1 MKKSMV
7 LLTMA
12 MLGAGMSVTAVPAAE
27 TEQAVTTVSLEAFL
41 NELLGGK
48 LSADGVEMPEDALT
62 GGETEAAAEETGEK
76 SGNGSLVLT
85 VGPGGQMI
93 LSSSVGADDDFSW
106 VNGISADGAYET
118 ADGDTRF
125 AGDLSFN
132 GVSLTDVQAHYLKDS
147 NVLYLSLPGLSSQ
160 TVALDLAKLGEEV
173 SSMATEDSGS
183 VSLPADLEAEAQ
195 DYIEKLTGSDEQLN
209 ALLQKLGGVLA
220 GNTAD
225 PTVTEVQLS
234 AGNMTEPGACY
245 TLAWNGEQMEA
256 IIQQG
261 GDILLSD
268 EFVKTLLDHP
278 FIDEAMQL
286 AEESSSDTSAED
298 YADGSAASSAESFA
312 AGTDGAESEAETEAE
327 ALSVYEQFYN
337 AVSQFLATTDISE
350 DMADGSINLDVYTV
364 RKDGKSEFAGI
375 SVYADDGT
383 GQMMDIYRTVALEG
397 ETQSAFEI
405 DYGEAFAEA
414 MEFEESFKIVGD
426 FAKTGEEWNGT
437 VDVQKDA
444 ESLMTATVEHF
455 TASEDGKEFSGI
467 FTVPIQ
473 TDDGTAF
480 EIKADLDVKKD
491 SSNATVDVS
500 TNGIGIAT
508 VDLAGSNGTGDF
520 QIADFDESNVY
531 EIANTRQ
538 LLGYVIGFDFEGLF
552 GKLES
557 AGVPSAY
564 IEQLQAS
571 LNGESTSAQ

>member
-1 MKKSMV
+1 MRKSMV

-62 GGETEAAAEETGEK
+62 EGETEAAAEETGEK

-85 VGPGGQMI
+85 VEPGGQMI
-93 LSSSVGADDDFSW
+93 LSSSAGTDDDFSW
-106 VNGISADGAYET
+106 LNNVSADCAYET
-118 ADGDTRF
+118 VDGGTRF

-132 GVSLTDVQAHYLKDS
+132 GVSLTDIQAHYLKDS

-183 VSLPADLEAEAQ
+183 VSLPADFEAEAQ
-195 DYIEKLTGSDEQLN
+195 DYIEKLTGSEEQLS

-234 AGNMTEPGACY
+234 AGNMTEPGTCY
-245 TLAWNGEQMEA
+245 TLSWNGEQAEA

-261 GDILLSD
+261 GDILLND

-278 FIDEAMQL
+278 FIDEVVQFV
-286 AEESSSDTSAED
+286 EESSSDSSAED

-312 AGTDGAESEAETEAE
+312 AGTDEAETEAE
-327 ALSVYEQFYN
+327 ALSVYDQFYN

-350 DMADGSINLDVYTV
+350 DMADGSIDLDVYTV
-364 RKDGKSEFAGI
+364 RKDGRSEFAGI

-383 GQMMDIYRTVALEG
+383 GQMMDICRTVALEG
-397 ETQSAFEI
+397 EEQSAFEI

-414 MEFEESFKIVGD
+414 MEFSESFKIVGD
-426 FAKTGEEWNGT
+426 FAKTGEEWNGS

-455 TASEDGKEFSGI
+455 TASEDGKEFSGV

-473 TDDGTAF
+473 SEDGTSF

-491 SSNATVDVS
+491 SSNVTVGVS
-500 TNGIGIAT
+500 TSGVGIAT
-508 VDLAGSNGTGDF
+508 VDLAGSKGTGDF
-520 QIADFDESNVY
+520 EITDFDESNAY
-531 EIANTRQ
+531 QIANTRQ
-538 LLGYVIGFDFEGLF
+538 LLGYVIGFDFESLF

-564 IEQLQAS
+564 IDQMRAS
-571 LNGESTSAQ
+571 LSGEDTSAE